1 MVKKQKHVQTL
12 YVNDLVFLLLDP
24 PKNFLFEA
32 KTKLAEISSLLN
44 KEMPSTY
51 CSLDASK

>member
-32 KTKLAEISSLLN
+32 KTKLAEISSPLN